1 MIMAD
6 LRRSIYVLSI
16 HLLRLHVY
24 VNTLIHQTTESGK
37 ICRAQDL
44 ENYGRNLIFRGNLNK
59 YDSLKTISVKTIFTR
74 ELLKIW
80 SEVNFEDV
88 VKTKEKFLEQSIWHN
103 SLIRIENK
111 PVFNKKLFS
120 LGISKVKDFEKE
132 QYNFLSL
139 TDFIEKCKCQ
149 LQPLKY
155 FGLVS
160 ALKQLNNSSIT
171 QNPTLSIPQ
180 DSLLTLFLR
189 NAKETEVVYKK
200 RL

>member
-1 MIMAD
+1 MERFAE
-6 LRRSIYVLSI
+6 L
-16 HLLRLHVY
+16 
-24 VNTLIHQTTESGK
+24 
-37 ICRAQDL
+37 DL

-59 YDSLKTISVKTIFTR
+59 CDSLKTISVKTIFTR
-74 ELLKIW
+74 ELREIW

-88 VKTKEKFLEQSIWHN
+88 VKTKEQFLELPIWHN

-111 PVFNKKLFS
+111 PVFNEKLFS

-132 QYNFLSL
+132 QYNFLSY
-139 TDFIEKCKCQ
+139 TDFIEKCNWQ

-160 ALKQLNNSSIT
+160 ALKQVYNSSIT

-189 NAKETEVVYKK
+189 NAKETKVVYKK